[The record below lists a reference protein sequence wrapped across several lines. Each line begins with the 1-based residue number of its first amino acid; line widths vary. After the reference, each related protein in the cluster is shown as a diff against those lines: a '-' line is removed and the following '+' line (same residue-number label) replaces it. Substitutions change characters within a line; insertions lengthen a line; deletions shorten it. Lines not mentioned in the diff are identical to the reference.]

1 MARKT
6 KGESE
11 ALRNR
16 AYELYMSCNMTY
28 ADIAHA
34 IGVGKDTI
42 SDWGGRFKW
51 KESKAANSITR
62 EKNVS
67 MLLLQINTQLVAISE
82 RPKGKNFPTT
92 QEQASIMWASKTIE
106 LLSNKTSLPDYFN
119 VQSEFIKY
127 LHTANPTLAKQVVDY
142 NKEFLQVKTREL
154 A

>member
-42 SDWGGRFKW
+42 SEWAGRFKW

-67 MLLLQINTQLVAISE
+67 MLLVQINNQLTEINE
-82 RPKGKNFPTT
+82 RKGKKFPTA

-127 LHTANPTLAKQVVDY
+127 LHTVNPALAKQVVDY